1 MIRKDQISRYVGY
14 VYLFSCFC
22 RDQTIKCFAVGV
34 GAPRSSGVSGAPLA
48 DALRISATILR
59 ERDHKHEHLTA
70 LTAIWG
76 QLVSHDIAYTLP
88 ISGYSECCGSM
99 DNTGDHAECLPIMM
113 ENYTCQ
119 EYVRSA
125 IGLKPGC
132 LLGPR
137 LVRV

>member
-1 MIRKDQISRYVGY
+1 MGSPREAGVAGPLPDS
-14 VYLFSCFC
+14 LF
-22 RDQTIKCFAVGV
+22 
-34 GAPRSSGVSGAPLA
+34 VST
-48 DALRISATILR
+48 RILR
-59 ERDHKHEHLTA
+59 EKDHPHEHLTG

-88 ISGYSECCGSM
+88 ISGYSQCCQAMFRAES
-99 DNTGDHAECLPIMM
+99 HEECLPITM

-137 LVRV
+137 

>member
-1 MIRKDQISRYVGY
+1 M
-14 VYLFSCFC
+14 
-22 RDQTIKCFAVGV
+22 
-34 GAPRSSGVSGAPLA
+34 SGAPLS

-99 DNTGDHAECLPIMM
+99 DNTGDNAECLPIMM

-137 LVRV
+137 SVSDSNIREQGEHLIVRYSNIVGQKRHLVASKLEFKITLILYT

>member
-1 MIRKDQISRYVGY
+1 M
-14 VYLFSCFC
+14 
-22 RDQTIKCFAVGV
+22 
-34 GAPRSSGVSGAPLA
+34 SGAPLS

-99 DNTGDHAECLPIMM
+99 DSTGDYAECLPIMM

-137 LVRV
+137 SVNIREEKKHLIVRYSNIIEQKRHLVATKLEFKITLILYT

>member
-1 MIRKDQISRYVGY
+1 M
-14 VYLFSCFC
+14 
-22 RDQTIKCFAVGV
+22 
-34 GAPRSSGVSGAPLA
+34 SGAPLS

-59 ERDHKHEHLTA
+59 EQDHKHEHLTA

-88 ISGYSECCGSM
+88 ISGYSECCANM
-99 DNTGDHAECLPIMM
+99 MENTGGNAECLPIMM

-137 LVRV
+137 LVRVSLKYQRAENTLQMVNLVALKLEFKITLFFTHEMADH

>member
-1 MIRKDQISRYVGY
+1 M
-14 VYLFSCFC
+14 LCL
-22 RDQTIKCFAVGV
+22 GV
-34 GAPRSSGVSGAPLA
+34 GAPRASGVTGAPLA
-48 DALRISATILR
+48 DALLISASILT
-59 ERDHKHEHLTA
+59 ERDARHEHLTA

-88 ISGYSECCGSM
+88 ISGYSECCSAAM
-99 DNTGDHAECLPIMM
+99 DSPENTECLPIMM
-113 ENYTCQ
+113 HNYTCQ

-137 LVRV
+137 

>member
-1 MIRKDQISRYVGY
+1 MADCLTDCS
-14 VYLFSCFC
+14 
-22 RDQTIKCFAVGV
+22 TAGV
-34 GAPRSSGVSGAPLA
+34 GSPREAGFTGPLPDSLFVSS
-48 DALRISATILR
+48 RILR
-59 ERDHKHEHLTA
+59 EQDHPHEHLTG

-88 ISGYSECCGSM
+88 ISGYSQCCGAM
-99 DNTGDHAECLPIMM
+99 LRKERHEECLPIVM

-137 LVRV
+137 

>member
-1 MIRKDQISRYVGY
+1 MIVADWLHAPCCFT
-14 VYLFSCFC
+14 VYY
-22 RDQTIKCFAVGV
+22 VGV
-34 GAPRSSGVSGAPLA
+34 GSPRDAGLTGSLPDSLFVST
-48 DALRISATILR
+48 RILR
-59 ERDHKHEHLTA
+59 EQDQPHEHLTG

-88 ISGYSECCGSM
+88 ISGFSQCCEAM
-99 DNTGDHAECLPIMM
+99 FRAETHEECLPIMM

-137 LVRV
+137 

>member
-1 MIRKDQISRYVGY
+1 MPRDEGVAGQLSDPLYISSR
-14 VYLFSCFC
+14 
-22 RDQTIKCFAVGV
+22 
-34 GAPRSSGVSGAPLA
+34 
-48 DALRISATILR
+48 ILR
-59 ERDHKHEHLTA
+59 EKDLAHEHLTA

-88 ISGYSECCGSM
+88 ISGYSQCCEAM
-99 DNTGDHAECLPIMM
+99 FRKENHQECLPIVMK
-113 ENYTCQ
+113 NYTCQ

-137 LVRV
+137 YGLL